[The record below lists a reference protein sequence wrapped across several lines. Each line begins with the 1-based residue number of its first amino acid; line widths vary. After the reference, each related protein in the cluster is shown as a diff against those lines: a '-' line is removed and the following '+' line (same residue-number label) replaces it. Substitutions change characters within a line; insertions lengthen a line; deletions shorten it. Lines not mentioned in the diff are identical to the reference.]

1 MDETARIVSIGR
13 SVPPWRWA
21 QRDIWRLSARHF
33 EGYRHRRIEQLFL
46 QSDIEWRH
54 LSFDA
59 ESFDPHESADA
70 LHARYAEWSQ
80 WMGKAAIA
88 DCLTRAEVAACE
100 VDALFTVSCT
110 GYLCPGLSAL
120 LAPQLGFRRDIQRCD
135 VVGMGCSGALPGLQR
150 AHDFVKANP
159 GRRAL
164 LLTVEVCTACH
175 YVDDTLE
182 TVVGNVICADGA
194 AAVLVGGGTGPRI
207 ERFHSHTDPAFLDSV
222 GFQSRAGKLRIVLS
236 KDLRTAA
243 GGLVQTTVEGLL
255 EAASVDKDQID
266 HWIIHSGGRK
276 VIDGIVQCLEIDENA
291 VRFSRE
297 VLRDFGNMS
306 SPTVLFVLDAT
317 LRGSQPRPGDR
328 GILIAMG
335 PGLSVEAALLAW

>member
-1 MDETARIVSIGR
+1 MKDTARIVSIGR
-13 SVPPWRWA
+13 AVPPWRHA
-21 QRDIWRLSARHF
+21 QRDIWRLAARHY
-33 EGYRHRRIEQLFL
+33 EQYRDPRIEQLFL

-54 LSFDA
+54 LSFDP
-59 ESFDPHESADA
+59 ERFDPHESADA

-80 WMGKAAIA
+80 RIGKAAIE
-88 DCLTRAEVAACE
+88 DCLARANLSARD

-120 LAPQLGFRRDIQRCD
+120 LAPKVGMRRDIQRCD

-164 LLTVEVCTACH
+164 LLTVEICSACH

-182 TVVGNVICADGA
+182 TVVGNIICADGA
-194 AAVLVGGGTGPRI
+194 AAVLVGSDDGPRI
-207 ERFHSHTDPAFLDSV
+207 ERFHVHTDPAFLDAV
-222 GFQSRAGKLRIVLS
+222 GFQSRGGKLRIVLS
-236 KDLRTAA
+236 KDIRSAA
-243 GGLVQTTVEGLL
+243 GELVRTTVNGLL
-255 EAASVDKDQID
+255 DAAHLARGDIA

-276 VIDGIVQCLEIDENA
+276 VIDGIVQSLE
-291 VRFSRE
+291 VREEQVRHSRQ
-297 VLRDFGNMS
+297 VLRDYGNMS

-317 LRGSQPRPGDR
+317 LRESRPRRGDR
-328 GILIAMG
+328 GILLAMG